1 MTNEQVSSKTLWQA
15 TAGAILVGVIALI
28 TLIMPAEYNIDP
40 TGIASVLGLTAL
52 SPEGLAEAQEQF
64 QEQTNATNKNSS
76 DAGNSMGTSMSDVA
90 QLALPPNSGL
100 EYKMIMEEGAQLSF
114 EWMTDGALV
123 YVDMHGEPA
132 GETSGYF
139 LSYAET
145 TVNMMKGSFTAAFT
159 GTHGWYFKNT
169 TDQPVKI
176 QLFFNGQYQDPHV
189 M

>member
-15 TAGAILVGVIALI
+15 TAGAVLVGAIALV
-28 TLIMPAEYNIDP
+28 TLIMPAEYNVDP
-40 TGIASVLGLTAL
+40 TGIGSVLGLTAL
-52 SPEGLAEAQEQF
+52 SPEGLAEAKEAA
-64 QEQTNATNKNSS
+64 NATSQNSAQS
-76 DAGNSMGTSMSDVA
+76 GGEGNSMSTSMNDVA

-100 EYKMIMEEGAQLSF
+100 EYKMIMEKGAQLSF

-132 GETSGYF
+132 GDTSGYF